1 MTTSGGYGS
10 SRYAY
15 KPGGCG
21 AGGAGGADGE
31 SLPRRLRPF
40 EERHVQLADVI
51 TSFRRH
57 WRAAVAAVLLVS
69 VGLGFFLFLQDKTR
83 PPDKWEASVELLVPA
98 RDEEGNLPEGV
109 PPMLLQGQSAVA
121 LSGKVTAEALTRA
134 QLEADADDVTF
145 DYGSSERGDIIS
157 LTVTAP
163 TEEGAQALA
172 NGYMSAFLGARRQAV
187 AQTSNAESQGAQ
199 ATIGTLQ
206 QRLVEV
212 EDGLRA
218 IDPELLASLP
228 DTAGPPEE
236 GTGEEGTAAP
246 ISGPDLGLPAT
257 TPIET
262 TLLVYERQ
270 DLIRR
275 IEAARRTF
283 AESRTTALVPH
294 AFATVVERVEPED
307 VTPEPAS
314 PVIPILVALGLALV
328 AAVGV
333 PVLLDRV
340 DHSIRDS
347 DTAGAALAAPVLSTI
362 PAPASSQMATLVRPG
377 SPGGQAYR
385 SLATASVATDQLPR
399 AIVVTAPVGHMQDTV
414 AANFAAALSDLG
426 LRVVLVP
433 THPRQAWYA
442 DAPDGAPTLPDFLNL
457 AYSGRLNGEVP
468 GQLQRT
474 PLDNLRILPHGRT
487 EPDELID
494 GLPPLL
500 RSFADSGVDVT
511 VIAAPAMLE
520 DPSATILAWSTR
532 SVLWVVEAGEVTQQ
546 QANDA
551 AAKLELAGGSPF
563 GVAVVDGKG

>member
-1 MTTSGGYGS
+1 MVARATHTSLEDAELGEPEGANGGVPP
-10 SRYAY
+10 AH
-15 KPGGCG
+15 
-21 AGGAGGADGE
+21 
-31 SLPRRLRPF
+31 LRPF

-69 VGLGFFLFLQDKTR
+69 VGLGLFLFLRDQAR
-83 PPDKWEASVELLVPA
+83 PRERWEASVEILVPA

-109 PPMLLQGQSAVA
+109 PPTLLQGQSAVA
-121 LSGKVTAEALTRA
+121 LSAKVTNDALRRAGLEAEA
-134 QLEADADDVTF
+134 DDITF
-145 DYGSSERGDIIS
+145 DYGTSERGDIIR

-163 TEEGAQALA
+163 TEEDAAALA
-172 NGYMSAFLGARRQAV
+172 NGYVSAYMASRRRTV
-187 AQTSNAESQGAQ
+187 AEGSQAESLATQ
-199 ATIGTLQ
+199 ANLGTLQ
-206 QRLVEV
+206 QRLAQVEA
-212 EDGLRA
+212 ELEQ
-218 IDPELLASLP
+218 IDPDLLASLP
-228 DTAGPPEE
+228 DTAGALDE
-236 GTGEEGTAAP
+236 GTGEDTGGGTDEETSVEP
-246 ISGPDLGLPAT
+246 NVELPAS
-257 TPIET
+257 TPLAT

-270 DLIRR
+270 DLIGR
-275 IEAARRTF
+275 IEAGRRNF
-283 AESRTTALVPH
+283 AESNTTALVPH
-294 AFATVVERVEPED
+294 AFATLAERVEPED
-307 VTPEPAS
+307 VTPEP
-314 PVIPILVALGLALV
+314 PTPLIPIAVALGLAVL
-328 AAVGV
+328 AALGV
-333 PVLLDRV
+333 PVLLDHI

-347 DTAGAALAAPVLSTI
+347 QTAGAALAAPVLSTI
-362 PAPASSQMATLVRPG
+362 PAPASSQVATLVRPG
-377 SPGGQAYR
+377 TPGGNAYR

-399 AIVVTAPVGHMQDTV
+399 ALVVTAPVGQMQDTV

-442 DAPDGAPTLPDFLNL
+442 DAPEGAPTLPDFLNL

-487 EPDELID
+487 EPDALID

-511 VIAAPAMLE
+511 VIAAPSMLE
-520 DPSATILAWSTR
+520 DPSATILVWSTR

-551 AAKLELAGGSPF
+551 ATKLELAGASPF
-563 GVAVVDGKG
+563 GIAVVDGKG